1 MAKLNISQ
9 AAKASGKSRSTI
21 QRYIKNGK
29 LSASHDA
36 TRNIEIDTTE
46 LLRVFGELKRNATA
60 LQHVSDVS
68 DVSESGRKQQLDTGA
83 SIAVEA
89 LKKELERAQEREVWL
104 QKQVNEK
111 DEKIKRLEER
121 NEHLI
126 TKLLPA
132 PQDELATAKPKQGG
146 FFKKIFNRK

>member
-21 QRYIKNGK
+21 QRHIKSGK
-29 LSASHDA
+29 LSVSRDTAG
-36 TRNIEIDTTE
+36 NIEIDTAE
-46 LLRVFGELKRNATA
+46 LLRVFGELKQNTTA
-60 LQHVSDVS
+60 SQHVSDAP
-68 DVSESGRKQQLDTGA
+68 ESGRKQQLDTVVSVA
-83 SIAVEA
+83 IEA

-104 QKQVNEK
+104 QKQVSEK

-126 TKLLPA
+126 TRLLPA
-132 PQDELATAKPKQGG
+132 PTDESTNIKLKQSG
-146 FFKKIFNRK
+146 FLKKIFK

>member
-21 QRYIKNGK
+21 QRHIKSGK
-29 LSASHDA
+29 LSVSQDA
-36 TRNIEIDTTE
+36 TGNIEIDTAE
-46 LLRVFGELKRNATA
+46 LLRVFGELKQNATA
-60 LQHVSDVS
+60 LQHVPDAPESD
-68 DVSESGRKQQLDTGA
+68 RKQQLDTGV
-83 SIAVEA
+83 SVAVEA

-104 QKQVNEK
+104 QKQVSEK

-126 TKLLPA
+126 TRLLPA
-132 PQDELATAKPKQGG
+132 PTDESPNIKLKQGG